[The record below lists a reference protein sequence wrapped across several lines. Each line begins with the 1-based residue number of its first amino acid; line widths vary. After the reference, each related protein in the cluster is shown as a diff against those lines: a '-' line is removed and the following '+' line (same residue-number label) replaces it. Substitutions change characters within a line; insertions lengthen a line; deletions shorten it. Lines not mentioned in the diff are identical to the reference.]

1 MPALSRD
8 RPPNAAAKSD
18 DGIVH
23 YLENDA
29 YEVAIDPSRGGLI
42 RRLVWKRGGPP
53 VDLLY
58 SPESQPQSDAGIDLF
73 GCWPLVPFANRCH
86 GGMLVFGETRWTLPI
101 NDPASGNTMH
111 GTGWRRAW
119 TVDEISRQSLTLSH
133 CCDAGFGA
141 YRYESSLRLS
151 LRDDVIRID
160 LSVTNRGDEPAPF
173 GLGLHP
179 WFPCDETT
187 TLRVDGVAA
196 KVAFAPGYHPL
207 DAIPLDPAGD
217 FLIGG
222 AVARETEIAI
232 NYVGWR
238 GAATLTY
245 PGSHILRITASPS
258 LDMPLLWRPPGARF
272 VCFEPQ
278 SHVIGAPS
286 DRKGWQISPM
296 WLLECG
302 QSMAGWMEL
311 TAASPEPASRVA
323 AISL

>member
-1 MPALSRD
+1 MPKSSSD
-8 RPPNAAAKSD
+8 RPPNASAKSD
-18 DGIVH
+18 DGIIH

-29 YEVAIDPSRGGLI
+29 YQVAVDPSRGGLI
-42 RRLVWKRGGPP
+42 RRIVWKHGKLP

-58 SPESQPQSDAGIDLF
+58 SPQSQPQSDAGIELF

-86 GGMLVFGETRWTLPI
+86 GGTLVFGETRWTLPI

-111 GTGWRRAW
+111 GTGWQRRW
-119 TVDEISRQSLTLSH
+119 TVDEVSRQSLTLLQR
-133 CCDAGFGA
+133 CDAGFGP
-141 YRYESSLRLS
+141 YRYESSLQLS
-151 LRDDVIRID
+151 LKDDTIRIE
-160 LSVTNRGDEPAPF
+160 LSVTNLADEPAPF

-179 WFPCDETT
+179 WFPCDEATE
-187 TLRVDGVAA
+187 LRIDGVAA
-196 KVAFAPGYHPL
+196 KVAFGPSYHPL
-207 DAIPLDPAGD
+207 EAVPLDPAGD

-232 NYVGWR
+232 NYVSWR

-245 PGSHILRITASPS
+245 PGSHTLVVTASPS

-286 DRKGWQISPM
+286 DPRGWQISPM
-296 WLLECG
+296 RLLEQG

-311 TAASPEPASRVA
+311 SAASLDGA
-323 AISL
+323 